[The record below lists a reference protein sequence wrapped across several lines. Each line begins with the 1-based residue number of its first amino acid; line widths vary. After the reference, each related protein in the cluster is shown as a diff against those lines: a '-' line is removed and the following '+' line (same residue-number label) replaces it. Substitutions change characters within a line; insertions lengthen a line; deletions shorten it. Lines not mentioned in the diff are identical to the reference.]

1 MAELRIILLVLG
13 VLLVLGIYLFER
25 LRRRRLQPPPAD
37 WYDIDDYNEQAV
49 SDEDFSDDSNALSDT
64 EEWVGKAFSA
74 RRGDVLSE
82 AHLDELK
89 GLAGREQSPLSEEMP
104 ELRPL
109 HSESEPQEELDNPQA
124 PGSRADTPLAEE
136 VIVLTLMAAEG
147 TALRGTRLLK
157 ALQQAGLNHGDM
169 EIFHFIPD
177 GHRTALFSVAN
188 ILEPG
193 RFELSE
199 MAQLETPGIALFM
212 QLPAEMAGPDALKLL
227 LQRARQIAAQ
237 LNATLCDGQRRPL
250 DEPALAQLEQ
260 RVAAYPARR

>member
-25 LRRRRLQPPPAD
+25 MRRRRVPPPPAD
-37 WYDIDDYNEQAV
+37 WYEIDGYNEQAV
-49 SDEDFSDDSNALSDT
+49 SDEDFSDDNRASSDT
-64 EEWVGKAFSA
+64 EEWVGRAFTA
-74 RRGDVLSE
+74 QRRDVLDE
-82 AHLDELK
+82 AQLDELK
-89 GLAGREQSPLSEEMP
+89 GLAGREEPPNSEEMP
-104 ELRPL
+104 ALRPHHPASAPL
-109 HSESEPQEELDNPQA
+109 EEPDKRQA
-124 PGSRADTPLAEE
+124 PLAEE

-157 ALQQAGLNHGDM
+157 TLQEAGLAHGDM

-177 GHRTALFSVAN
+177 GHRTPLFSVAN

-212 QLPAEMAGPDALKLL
+212 QLPAEMAGPEALKLL
-227 LQRARQIAAQ
+227 LQRSRQIAAQ
-237 LNATLCDGQRRPL
+237 LNATLCDGQRQPL
-250 DEPALAQLEQ
+250 AEQGLAQLEQ